1 MTQIA
6 DLHESTLIPIG
17 LRVDRKTTK
26 VLAKQRF
33 ANEVVR
39 GLPPAWF
46 PTPGFETGELNWV
59 RVVWG
64 QYVGCALQVGGSGFD
79 PRRLHQTM

>member
-33 ANEVVR
+33 VNEVVR
-39 GLPPAWF
+39 ELPPAWF
-46 PTPGFETGELNWV
+46 PTPDFETGELN
-59 RVVWG
+59 
-64 QYVGCALQVGGSGFD
+64 
-79 PRRLHQTM
+79 